1 MPPELMNAE
10 EVRRIQGPVGVLE
23 VLAEKPDRERVVAV
37 AVICHPHPLHGGTM
51 SNKVVHQLARSFG
64 YLGAISVRFNFRGVG
79 ASEGRF
85 DQGEGELDD
94 LLAVADW
101 ASQRWPGHP
110 LWLAGFSFG
119 GYIAIKAAQHLAPRW
134 LVTVAPAINYF
145 PDQVHEIPEMPWLLI
160 QGEDDDI
167 VPVEQVLQWRR
178 TLKYRS
184 RLALLPGAG
193 HFFHGRLNELRQTV
207 IEGYDVD

>member
-1 MPPELMNAE
+1 MNAE
-10 EVRRIQGPVGVLE
+10 EVHRIQGPAGVLE
-23 VLAEKPDRERVVAV
+23 LLEETPNREHVVAV

-64 YLGAISVRFNFRGVG
+64 ELGAISVRFNFRGVG

-85 DQGEGELDD
+85 DQGKGELDD

-101 ASQRWPGHP
+101 VSQRWPDYP
-110 LWLAGFSFG
+110 LWLGGFSFG
-119 GYIAIKAAQHLAPRW
+119 GFIAIKAAQRLVPQW

-145 PDQVHEIPEMPWLLI
+145 PDPVHGLPDIPWLLI
-160 QGEDDDI
+160 QGEDDDV
-167 VPVEQVLQWRR
+167 VPAAQILQWRR
-178 TLKYRS
+178 TLKHRP
-184 RLALLPGAG
+184 RLALMPGAG

-207 IEGYDVD
+207 IEGCDVD